1 LTLTVLQD
9 FRPVKL
15 QNIDFFTQVCDR
27 ILDYVDC
34 IDVLLL
40 IVDVN
45 LNEQSVLLLLVR
57 KCDGLVTSGFVLTAD
72 VDRSRHIENTLVLG
86 FLSSGR
92 RNVILDLVNF
102 VFLHV
107 AVKQ

>member
-34 IDVLLL
+34 VDVLLL

-45 LNEQSVLLLLVR
+45 LNE
-57 KCDGLVTSGFVLTAD
+57 
-72 VDRSRHIENTLVLG
+72 
-86 FLSSGR
+86 
-92 RNVILDLVNF
+92 
-102 VFLHV
+102 
-107 AVKQ
+107 

>member
-1 LTLTVLQD
+1 M
-9 FRPVKL
+9 
-15 QNIDFFTQVCDR
+15 
-27 ILDYVDC
+27 
-34 IDVLLL
+34 
-40 IVDVN
+40 
-45 LNEQSVLLLLVR
+45 
-57 KCDGLVTSGFVLTAD
+57 LTAD